1 LGIST
6 TARMPLFSLLRY
18 ASALL
23 LKASGGILWSMQHF
37 TKGIHAK
44 CLFTKGIR
52 TKCLFTKGICTK
64 CLFTKGIRTK
74 CLLQTK
80 RHSCK
85 CLFSKG
91 SLRECLSRK
100 KAVFTSAFETK
111 AKKTHRLQA
120 SCWADIII
128 ISSYRVCTGRA
139 NRQRN
144 GRPSS
149 SRAADNPASYSC
161 TSAWPKTLPSL
172 NVTEWMRMQLSESEL
187 LPKMRVKAMER
198 MFDQCHRSKTSSHKR
213 TADINNYH
221 NRQRSRCDRL

>member
-1 LGIST
+1 MPFFKRQS
-6 TARMPLFSLLRY
+6 ARVPFS
-18 ASALL
+18 
-23 LKASGGILWSMQHF
+23 
-37 TKGIHAK
+37 
-44 CLFTKGIR
+44 
-52 TKCLFTKGICTK
+52 
-64 CLFTKGIRTK
+64 
-74 CLLQTK
+74 
-80 RHSCK
+80 
-85 CLFSKG
+85 
-91 SLRECLSRK
+91 K
-100 KAVFTSAFETK
+100 KAVFSSTFETK
-111 AKKTHRLQA
+111 TKKTHRLQA

-161 TSAWPKTLPSL
+161 TSAWPKTLPSR
-172 NVTEWMRMQLSESEL
+172 NVSEWMRMQLSESEL

-198 MFDQCHRSKTSSHKR
+198 MFDQCQCHRSKTSSHKR

>member
-1 LGIST
+1 
-6 TARMPLFSLLRY
+6 MPF
-18 ASALL
+18 AN
-23 LKASGGILWSMQHF
+23 
-37 TKGIHAK
+37 
-44 CLFTKGIR
+44 
-52 TKCLFTKGICTK
+52 
-64 CLFTKGIRTK
+64 
-74 CLLQTK
+74 
-80 RHSCK
+80 
-85 CLFSKG
+85 
-91 SLRECLSRK
+91 K
-100 KAVFTSAFETK
+100 KAFFQNAFFQKAVCESAFLEK
-111 AKKTHRLQA
+111 RQSLQA
-120 SCWADIII
+120 PLRQRQRKPTAFKQVVWADIII
-128 ISSYRVCTGRA
+128 ISSYRVYTGRA

-198 MFDQCHRSKTSSHKR
+198 MFDQCQRSNTSSHKR